1 MKKVLQFRDEWMK
14 SKFRRATAHW
24 ALFYPGDY
32 KRALKHHKEH
42 LADAEVRFGENR
54 AKLPEGLLDSYPNV
68 VSFIGEACYASM
80 RVAHILMQ
88 RRFTARGEQY
98 AITQQT
104 KRHHKLIDLL
114 YGKNIPD
121 FFIMNVAAQTGKLL
135 SDVHLDADH
144 HFKRLS
150 WKKTVAIAE
159 HKAAFNNFAKY
170 YNAML
175 RSWKWVNDALI
186 GAKTLE
192 EIWEKGAVIDCR
204 GRSKQ
209 QVFAIAMAMR
219 LPSEEVEL
227 WLNTCEQFT
236 KKGFTDEQA
245 ACLSYFILWDET
257 CFQLR
262 GGHNHDFASPKQRE
276 QTDGFWKSVLDG
288 SYTPKWTK
296 KGWGDGAFYLFD
308 CSHFEKGNTVPLA
321 KVEREG
327 WNRKTIIDVEILKG
341 LV

>member
-14 SKFRRATAHW
+14 SKFRTATAHW

-32 KRALKHHKEH
+32 KRALKHHKER
-42 LADAEVRFGENR
+42 LADVRVRYGENR

-68 VSFIGEACYASM
+68 ASFIREACYATLRS
-80 RVAHILMQ
+80 AHIIMQ
-88 RRFTARGEQY
+88 RQFTHQGNGY

-114 YGKNIPD
+114 YGENIPD

-144 HFKRLS
+144 HLKRLS
-150 WKKTVAIAE
+150 WQETVEIAKN
-159 HKAAFNNFAKY
+159 KAEFNDFAKY

-204 GRSKQ
+204 GRSQQ

-219 LPSEEVEL
+219 LPSEEVKL
-227 WLNTCEQFT
+227 WLETCKQLT
-236 KKGFTDEQA
+236 KQGFTDEQA
-245 ACLSYFILWDET
+245 ACLSYFILWDERS
-257 CFQLR
+257 FQLR

-296 KGWGDGAFYLFD
+296 KGWGKGAFYLFD
-308 CSHFEKGNTVPLA
+308 CSHFEEGNVIPLTKVKG
-321 KVEREG
+321 EG
-327 WNRKTIIDVEILKG
+327 WNRKTIIDVGILKG